1 MIKLLKQKIDEKC
14 KATILKWSCHNI
26 DISVLRQATH
36 NVSLDLKHCR
46 VVATL
51 VVVPRSA
58 LKSSKH
64 VSQVLEKIT
73 IFSKFLSSK
82 KFFHILV
89 CAVNKVK
96 PFIYTKRV
104 KFSNHFVIRYSNNEQ
119 DLSDFHFMRN
129 TFL

>member
-36 NVSLDLKHCR
+36 N
-46 VVATL
+46 VATL

-104 KFSNHFVIRYSNNEQ
+104 KFSNHFVIRYSNNKQ
-119 DLSDFHFMRN
+119 DLSDFHFKRN